1 MNANV
6 RSAVCVERRHT
17 RPLQPYIQA
26 TNARR
31 LTKYCHCHCSD
42 QAYWSSKI
50 VRQVDMHSWSSCI
63 ICRSNTNTHYFKC
76 KHTHTDTAI
85 QTYAL
90 FVCVERANTIAV
102 PYIQQTIQQT
112 STRSR
117 HCHCSVFEQHVSAC
131 SWRDYDLILHRT
143 PSNNTVQFEHAVIQ
157 TYALFVQGKCDD
169 K

>member
-1 MNANV
+1 MRVSEITTSGSHTDNNECK
-6 RSAVCVERRHT
+6 RTKCCLYRTTPHPAVAAIFNER
-17 RPLQPYIQA
+17 

-31 LTKYCHCHCSD
+31 LTKCCHCHFSN
-42 QAYWSSKI
+42 QAYSSSKI

-76 KHTHTDTAI
+76 KHTHTDTAM

-102 PYIQQTIQQT
+102 PYIRQTIQQT

-117 HCHCSVFEQHVSAC
+117 HCHCSVFEQYVSAC
-131 SWRDYDLILHRT
+131 S
-143 PSNNTVQFEHAVIQ
+143 
-157 TYALFVQGKCDD
+157 
-169 K
+169 